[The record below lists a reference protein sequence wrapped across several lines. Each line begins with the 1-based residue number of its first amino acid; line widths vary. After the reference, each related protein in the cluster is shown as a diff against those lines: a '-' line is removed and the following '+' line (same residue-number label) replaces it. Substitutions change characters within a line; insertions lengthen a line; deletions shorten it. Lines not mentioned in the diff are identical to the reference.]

1 MLPRTKRSYGVRP
14 VVRVRTREAAVHTFS
29 QSPHHRERRAYFA
42 WLANFRNFAPKLFLH
57 TIPVRLWAP
66 LRRRRP
72 ADPHVVT
79 RVPVR
84 DAQLSRLMGDDH

>member
-1 MLPRTKRSYGVRP
+1 MLPRTKRSYYYGVRP
-14 VVRVRTREAAVHTFS
+14 VVRVRTREAAV
-29 QSPHHRERRAYFA
+29 QSPHHRAACIFRLAGQLPQLCAQTIFAYNPRT
-42 WLANFRNFAPKLFLH
+42 L
-57 TIPVRLWAP
+57 LWAP